1 MNDIRNSTSGS
12 VNACVPG
19 IGANGGADG
28 GTRNASYSD
37 GATQTIDTLIFL
49 VQKLNI
55 EMRDIERQF
64 ASDLQRIVFD
74 RQLTTFQMK
83 KEAIEKQY
91 TASIF
96 SSAAEIV
103 SGGLG
108 LFGAASG
115 SKEGVAVMEGLGN
128 SGKGIAGV
136 YSADFARD
144 AKEGEVQAEVQD
156 AFAKQF
162 EQALSLALERAN
174 DASHQLRQVTAD
186 LVNLQGRVSE
196 AVRF

>member
-1 MNDIRNSTSGS
+1 MNDIRHSTSGS
-12 VNACVPG
+12 VNVGVPAV
-19 IGANGGADG
+19 GANGGGDG
-28 GTRNASYSD
+28 GTRNASYTD
-37 GATQTIDTLIFL
+37 GAAQTIDTLIFL

-74 RQLTTFQMK
+74 RQLTALQMK
-83 KEAIEKQY
+83 KDAIEKQY
-91 TASIF
+91 SASIF

-108 LFGAASG
+108 LFGAATG
-115 SKEGVAVMEGLGN
+115 SKEGVAVMDGLGN

-136 YSADFARD
+136 YSADYTRD
-144 AKEGEVQAEVQD
+144 AKEGEVQADVQD
-156 AFAKQF
+156 AFAKRF
-162 EQALSLALERAN
+162 EQALTQALERAN
-174 DASHQLRQVTAD
+174 EASHQLRQVTAD
-186 LVNLQGRVSE
+186 LVNLQGRVLE